1 MCFLK
6 DPLITLEKY
15 LFIPQYVMMR
25 ESTHLKKQKLLMVE
39 NGVLELQKDL
49 TELKDR
55 GKD

>member
-25 ESTHLKKQKLLMVE
+25 ESTHLKKQKLLIVE
-39 NGVLELQKDL
+39 NGVLELEKDL

-55 GKD
+55 EKG